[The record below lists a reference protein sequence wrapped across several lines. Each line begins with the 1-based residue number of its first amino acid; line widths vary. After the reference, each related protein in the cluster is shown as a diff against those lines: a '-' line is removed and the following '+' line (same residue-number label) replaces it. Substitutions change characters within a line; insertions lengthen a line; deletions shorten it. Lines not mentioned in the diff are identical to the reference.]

1 MFGKPRRVT
10 LPRREGAS
18 KRWNRSGQAL
28 SMRPMRVVEVIRET
42 PRAVTI
48 VLEPEDARPLPFR
61 AGQYLTHCFQIDGA
75 TVKRA
80 YSLCS
85 AEGGRVAC
93 TVKAIDGGRA
103 SAFVLDKLKAGD
115 RYPILGPSGEFVLD
129 PATT

>member
-10 LPRREGAS
+10 LPRPEGAA

-48 VLEPEDARPLPFR
+48 VLEPEDARPLAFR

-103 SAFVLDKLKAGD
+103 SGAARAPGRSDSSVSTRPPGA
-115 RYPILGPSGEFVLD
+115 
-129 PATT
+129 AA